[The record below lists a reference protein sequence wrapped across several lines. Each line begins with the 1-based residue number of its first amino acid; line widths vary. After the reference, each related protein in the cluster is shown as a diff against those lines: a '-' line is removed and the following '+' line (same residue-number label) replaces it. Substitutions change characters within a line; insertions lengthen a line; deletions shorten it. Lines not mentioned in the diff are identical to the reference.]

1 MNNDKNQPAKR
12 HNSQIMK
19 KILKISLLV
28 IILAI
33 FIITIFYLYNKSK
46 EKPVIY
52 KTEKPF
58 TTTIIKKTV
67 ATGSVIPRK
76 EIEIKPQVSG
86 IVEEI
91 FVEAG
96 KKVRQGDVIARI
108 RIIPDLINLNNAE
121 ARLERARIALED
133 ARINYDRQ
141 EKLYKE
147 NVIAASE
154 FQPASVAFKNAQQE
168 VDAAET
174 NLELIREGVNKK
186 SGKTTNTLIR
196 STIDGMILDVPVKAG
211 SSVIETNNFNAGT
224 TIASVADISDMIF
237 QGKVDE
243 TEVGKIKPGMDLLMT
258 VEAIEN
264 DTFHATLNYIAPK
277 GVLENGA
284 VQFEIK
290 ADVMLKSHQFI
301 RAGYSANADI
311 VLDKKSDVLAIRESN
326 LIFEGDSTYVE
337 VETGPQ
343 KYEKRLIRTGLSDG
357 INIQVLSGLTLNDNI
372 KIQQILQQPN

>member
-1 MNNDKNQPAKR
+1 
-12 HNSQIMK
+12 MK

-28 IILAI
+28 IILVA
-33 FIITIFYLYNKSK
+33 FVATIVYLYTKSK
-46 EKPVIY
+46 EKPVVY
-52 KTEKPF
+52 QTEKPF
-58 TTTIIKKTV
+58 KTNIINKTL

-86 IVEEI
+86 IIEEV

-96 KKVRQGDVIARI
+96 KKVKQGDIIARI

-121 ARLERARIALED
+121 GRLERAKIALED
-133 ARINYDRQ
+133 AKTNYDRQ
-141 EKLYKE
+141 EKLFKG

-154 FQPASVAFKNAQQE
+154 FQSAQVTYKNAKQE
-168 VDAAET
+168 EDAAEA

-196 STIDGMILDVPVKAG
+196 STISGMVLDVPVKAG

-224 TIASVADISDMIF
+224 TIASVADIGDMIF

-258 VEAIEN
+258 IGAIEN
-264 DTFHATLNYIAPK
+264 DTFHATLKYISPK
-277 GVLENGA
+277 GILENGA

-290 ADVMLKSHQFI
+290 ADVLLQSNQFI

-311 VLDKKSDVLAIRESN
+311 VLDLRNDVLAIKESN
-326 LIFEGDSTYVE
+326 LLFEGDSTYVE
-337 VETGPQ
+337 IETGPQ
-343 KYEKRLIRTGLSDG
+343 KFEKRLIKTGLSDG
-357 INIQVLSGLTLNDNI
+357 INIQVLSGLTMKDKV
-372 KIQQILQQPN
+372 KIQQTLQQPH

>member
-1 MNNDKNQPAKR
+1 
-12 HNSQIMK
+12 MK

-28 IILAI
+28 IILII
-33 FIITIFYLYNKSK
+33 FVATIVYLYNKSK
-46 EKPVIY
+46 EKPVVY
-52 KTEKPF
+52 QTETPFKTN
-58 TTTIIKKTV
+58 IIKKTV

-96 KKVRQGDVIARI
+96 KKVKQGDVIARI

-121 ARLERARIALED
+121 ARLERAKIALED
-133 ARINYDRQ
+133 AKTNYDRQ
-141 EKLYKE
+141 EKLFKG
-147 NVIAASE
+147 NVIAAAE
-154 FQPASVAFKNAQQE
+154 FQPTQVLYKNAKQE
-168 VDAAET
+168 ADAAEA

-196 STIDGMILDVPVKAG
+196 STIEGMVLDVPVKAG

-224 TIASVADISDMIF
+224 TIASIADIGDMIF

-243 TEVGKIKPGMDLLMT
+243 TEVGKIKPGMDLLMSIG
-258 VEAIEN
+258 AIEN
-264 DTFHATLNYIAPK
+264 DTFHATLKYISPK
-277 GVLENGA
+277 GTLENGA

-290 ADVMLKSHQFI
+290 ADVILQTDQFI

-311 VLDKKSDVLAIRESN
+311 VLDRRNDVLAIKESN
-326 LIFEGDSTYVE
+326 LLFEGDSAYVE
-337 VETGPQ
+337 IETGPQ
-343 KYEKRLIRTGLSDG
+343 KFEKKLIKTGLSDG
-357 INIQVLSGLTLNDNI
+357 INIQVLSGLTLKDKV
-372 KIQQILQQPN
+372 KIQQTQQQAR

>member
-1 MNNDKNQPAKR
+1 MKR
-12 HNSQIMK
+12 
-19 KILKISLLV
+19 ILKIGLLV
-28 IILAI
+28 IILAA
-33 FIITIFYLYNKSK
+33 FIATIVYLYNKSR
-46 EKPVIY
+46 EKPVVY
-52 KTEKPF
+52 KTETPF
-58 TTTIIKKTV
+58 KTTIIKKTV

-86 IVEEI
+86 IVEEV

-96 KKVRQGDVIARI
+96 MKVRQGDVIARI

-121 ARLERARIALED
+121 ARLERAKIALED
-133 ARINYDRQ
+133 AKINYDRQ
-141 EKLYKE
+141 EKLFKG
-147 NVIAASE
+147 NVIAAAE
-154 FQPASVAFKNAQQE
+154 FQPVAVSYKNAKQE
-168 VDAAET
+168 VDAAEA

-196 STIDGMILDVPVKAG
+196 STIEGMVLDVPVKAG

-224 TIASVADISDMIF
+224 TIASIADIGDMIF

-258 VEAIEN
+258 IGAIEN
-264 DTFHATLNYIAPK
+264 DTFLATLKYISPK

-290 ADVMLKSHQFI
+290 ADVKLKANQFI

-311 VLDKKSDVLAIRESN
+311 VLDQKNDVLAIRESN
-326 LIFEGDSTYVE
+326 LLFEGDSAYVE

-343 KYEKRLIRTGLSDG
+343 KFEKKLIKTGLSDG
-357 INIQVLSGLTLNDNI
+357 INIQVLSGLTLKDKI
-372 KIQQILQQPN
+372 KIQQTLQQPN